1 MPTTAAA
8 TEDGDGPPGLRSV
21 FVAISRVQ
29 AITPVHAMDANE
41 KNCSSTAWHSHAAP
55 SRGMKKYGQNELP
68 SSASARPKT
77 SWNANDFRSSGLLR
91 KTVMMTS
98 EPRVEKNAPA
108 TMISATVVSCAVVS
122 AELSPIAPIVSPP
135 STPSVRESS
144 DGFGVNIEAGED
156 PKKPD
161 PTRGAPRVPSHFR
174 RAGRVA
180 SSGFGADPSRVRVSA
195 PCRVWRPRARARSS
209 RS

>member
-1 MPTTAAA
+1 MPKTEAR
-8 TEDGDGPPGLRSV
+8 EDGDGPPNLRSV

-29 AITPVHAMDANE
+29 AITADHAMDANE

-98 EPRVEKNAPA
+98 EPRVEERSA

-156 PKKPD
+156 PKTK
-161 PTRGAPRVPSHFR
+161 TRSYKYQRGAPSSVALPPRGARRELGFR
-174 RAGRVA
+174 R
-180 SSGFGADPSRVRVSA
+180 
-195 PCRVWRPRARARSS
+195 
-209 RS
+209 